1 MVLYGHIEMV
11 GRRRE
16 ILGQTQT
23 TSLSEELPSGHTGI
37 HRRSDNGDPPS
48 FPISYLEVCA
58 VTQLTGCSH
67 PGWHVPGSAE
77 YVLPRRFRSVSI
89 RSLVSRPPLR
99 LSLGYLAGLSIF
111 SPSTTCTRLVVEE
124 PDALLDK
131 RDAQL
136 LRRLEHLRVVL
147 APARRRDVLGPGAP
161 RSVDVI
167 RERELLD

>member
-1 MVLYGHIEMV
+1 MVTSSWLAGGV
-11 GRRRE
+11 RSWGKRKSPLSRRE
-16 ILGQTQT
+16 CRRATQASIGGVT
-23 TSLSEELPSGHTGI
+23 TAIHSRSLSRMCRHSVDGLLS
-37 HRRSDNGDPPS
+37 
-48 FPISYLEVCA
+48 
-58 VTQLTGCSH
+58 
-67 PGWHVPGSAE
+67 
-77 YVLPRRFRSVSI
+77 PRVACTRFSRARTSWSVSI